1 MYSFFILYIAI
12 VAFICGLIASKRFR
26 KLTIIVVAAAILFAA
41 VLTLH
46 GAARAEDLKQ
56 GVITRVAPEIF
67 NDYPILV
74 VTVETFDGEVYT
86 YFAEE
91 EIDVQ
96 GVVALVLFGEEVID
110 VKEAF

>member
-1 MYSFFILYIAI
+1 MYTLFIVYVLIIAL
-12 VAFICGLIASKRFR
+12 ICALIASRKFR
-26 KLTIIVVAAAILFAA
+26 KLVAIVIIASLLFAA

-56 GVITRVAPEIF
+56 GIITRVAPEIF
-67 NDYPILV
+67 NDYPILI

-96 GVVALVLFGEEVID
+96 GIIILVLFGEEVVD